1 MSCTKCNRKNRN
13 NEVKTNAQVTK
24 VLQNLKKGLCKISIK
39 RVNENKVTDVYCTLQ
54 SEFLPS
60 KDSHLFRK
68 SPTIKEVNNTGM
80 VLVWTTD
87 INLNVGMNKKSGWI
101 KLPIESIRSYQFIES
116 IPVI

>member
-87 INLNVGMNKKSGWI
+87 KKSGWI